1 MTELRVKT
9 VFGAKTVV
17 ASATETSGITDI
29 SGASGFFSLQATI
42 TGDGTVKLG
51 YIASND
57 KNDFIAPEGEYSG
70 SNFVE
75 IMSGLTK
82 TSGPGSDGKV
92 LVQFSPHFA
101 RYYKIVAIETGGAN
115 SVTITVN
122 LATL

>member
-1 MTELRVKT
+1 MSNLKVKT
-9 VFGAKTVV
+9 VFGAQEIA
-17 ASATETSGITDI
+17 ASATEYSDITDI
-29 SGASGFFSLQATI
+29 SHSNGFFSLQVAI

-51 YIASND
+51 YIVSNTGE
-57 KNDFIAPEGEYSG
+57 DFTAPEGEYSG

-92 LVQFSPHFA
+92 LIQFSPHFA

-115 SVTITVN
+115 SVTVTAN